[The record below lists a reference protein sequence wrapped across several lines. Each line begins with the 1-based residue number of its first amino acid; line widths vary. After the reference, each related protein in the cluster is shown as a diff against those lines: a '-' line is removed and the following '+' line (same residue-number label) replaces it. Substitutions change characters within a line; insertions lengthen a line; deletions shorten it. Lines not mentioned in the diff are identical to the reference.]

1 MSDTMKAAVDA
12 IVGNTDGLVRL
23 TDDVRANTL
32 VHALLFHY
40 EHLFLPLSTGKKPTF
55 ILSGN
60 RACAHGETCLYML
73 AYAVFCVNTKCQF
86 CVGQGC
92 CFGHSQTE
100 APPDFEHCVQM
111 MTPDVIEAIRTV
123 YEKNARRE
131 RKCKRFRVAADNG
144 RSVWCDLPT
153 FDDSI
158 FAERTTPVMA
168 ADGDHFPPLVANE
181 ERSEG
186 TPSATGSTSTSAGST
201 SASTGSASGSSDGA
215 KDEDRFPSLPAQKE
229 SPPIQQPSVGKKRP
243 KAVSLFDL
251 FDEQLKMALKNT
263 PDSRA
268 EQQ

>member
-100 APPDFEHCVQM
+100 APPDFEHCVKM

-123 YEKNARRE
+123 YEKNIQHQ
-131 RKCKRFRVAADNG
+131 RKYKRFRVATDNG
-144 RSVWCDLPT
+144 RSAWRDLPT
-153 FDDSI
+153 FDDNI
-158 FAERTTPVMA
+158 FVAPATM
-168 ADGDHFPPLVANE
+168 ADGDRFPPLTDE
-181 ERSEG
+181 ESPGRAS
-186 TPSATGSTSTSAGST
+186 PAAG
-201 SASTGSASGSSDGA
+201 SASTSSDGGS
-215 KDEDRFPSLPAQKE
+215 KGEDRFPSLPAQQEPSPVRRSPTGKMRE
-229 SPPIQQPSVGKKRP
+229 SDRATSPAKARVVG
-243 KAVSLFDL
+243 LFEL
-251 FDEQLKMALKNT
+251 FDEQLKMALGK
-263 PDSRA
+263 R
-268 EQQ
+268 